1 MNKFIWFSIIL
12 LFFSSCSE
20 EPEKPEKW
28 IDNLLLSDKEILMAT
43 SLNINA
49 LLLKSELA
57 KSDQISNENKIL
69 IRAFNSSFKS
79 TLLGFNVDIPQKF
92 FIVNKKDQSDGA
104 IFWAGEIT
112 NKFIFSQTVKN
123 FFDVED
129 LSNTELNILY
139 IKDYNLFVSFNEFNF
154 VLGFSRDK
162 KYVKSKLISYF
173 KNENSPTDNA
183 AFSRFLGNK
192 DDIGFYFSNTRFKQ
206 IQSSLINSTI
216 ASRFNNFSLIDQIDQ
231 LGSDFFTSLNFL
243 NGQVSINTATYNS
256 NKHIYQ
262 NNGVSSVFKNFIS
275 INKEL
280 TCFGFAN
287 LDLNYQQPFL
297 NYIKIL
303 DDDEDFVA
311 FQLLSDKKLLSE
323 LSGEMSFAVSAT
335 SKNKFEDSISLDISE
350 DFWEDD
356 FDNSYSSSN
365 LIPPFLLSYGVKNSL
380 FLNTYLKEINENFE
394 IGKSNAI
401 NDYFAHLDGNFLHI
415 SNDEK
420 LLNNTINKTNY
431 DYLNFN
437 NQFFQNP
444 IYAEIDLDLVL
455 NFLKPY
461 NIDQSLDKNI
471 FKKVILT
478 GKNNFFSI
486 LVDLNKENKNSLN
499 SILEVILQNQLL
511 ASYL

>member
-173 KNENSPTDNA
+173 EKENSPIDNA
-183 AFSRFLGNK
+183 AFSKFLENK
-192 DDIGFYFSNTRFKQ
+192 DDIGLYFSNTRFKQ
-206 IQSSLINSTI
+206 IQSNLINSPI

-231 LGSDFFTSLNFL
+231 LGNDFFTSLNFL
-243 NGQVSINTATYNS
+243 TGQVSINTVTYNS
-256 NKHIYQ
+256 NKHVYQ
-262 NNGVSSVFKNFIS
+262 DNGVSSVFKNFIS
-275 INKEL
+275 FNKDL

-287 LDLNYQQPFL
+287 FDLNYQDLKL
-297 NYIKIL
+297 N
-303 DDDEDFVA
+303 
-311 FQLLSDKKLLSE
+311 
-323 LSGEMSFAVSAT
+323 
-335 SKNKFEDSISLDISE
+335 
-350 DFWEDD
+350 
-356 FDNSYSSSN
+356 
-365 LIPPFLLSYGVKNSL
+365 
-380 FLNTYLKEINENFE
+380 LK
-394 IGKSNAI
+394 
-401 NDYFAHLDGNFLHI
+401 
-415 SNDEK
+415 
-420 LLNNTINKTNY
+420 
-431 DYLNFN
+431 
-437 NQFFQNP
+437 
-444 IYAEIDLDLVL
+444 
-455 NFLKPY
+455 
-461 NIDQSLDKNI
+461 
-471 FKKVILT
+471 
-478 GKNNFFSI
+478 
-486 LVDLNKENKNSLN
+486 
-499 SILEVILQNQLL
+499 
-511 ASYL
+511 